1 MIAKLLAQTKKEQ
14 EEAYI
19 EERTLKCKNLDF
31 LTRQSKAIQLEN
43 KLKQNNEKAEAE
55 KRIKSKDIEAERK
68 LQNEQR

>member
-31 LTRQSKAIQLEN
+31 LTR
-43 KLKQNNEKAEAE
+43 
-55 KRIKSKDIEAERK
+55 
-68 LQNEQR
+68 